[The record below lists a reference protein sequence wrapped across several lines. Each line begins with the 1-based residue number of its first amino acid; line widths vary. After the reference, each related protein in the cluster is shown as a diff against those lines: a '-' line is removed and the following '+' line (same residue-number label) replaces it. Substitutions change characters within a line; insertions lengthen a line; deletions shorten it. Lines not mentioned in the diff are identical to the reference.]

1 MQQNLQDADIIRLVL
16 KGEQKAFSVLVD
28 RYQHFVFTIVSRFV
42 EDRSEAEELAQDVF
56 VKAYRSLAGFNG
68 TSKFS
73 TWLYAITHHTCLSF
87 LRKRKDKIVSTDA
100 APTLASQFVSGEL
113 ASDKADTRSTKHLL
127 SAAMNQ
133 MDDGEAEILTLFYQA
148 EQSLE
153 EIALI
158 TGQTANNVK
167 VRLFRARQKLKHILE
182 KHYPAELSA
191 WR

>member
-1 MQQNLQDADIIRLVL
+1 MQQNLQDAEIIRLVL

-42 EDRSEAEELAQDVF
+42 DDRSEAEEIAQDVF

-87 LRKRKDKIVSTDA
+87 LRKRKDQVISTDA
-100 APTLASQFVSGEL
+100 SPALAARFVAGEL
-113 ASDKADTRSTKHLL
+113 ASDKADTRSTKQMLA
-127 SAAMNQ
+127 SAMSQ
-133 MDDGEAEILTLFYQA
+133 LDEADAERLTLFYQA

-153 EIALI
+153 EIAII

-167 VRLFRARQKLKHILE
+167 VRLFRARQKLKNILE

-191 WR
+191 LR